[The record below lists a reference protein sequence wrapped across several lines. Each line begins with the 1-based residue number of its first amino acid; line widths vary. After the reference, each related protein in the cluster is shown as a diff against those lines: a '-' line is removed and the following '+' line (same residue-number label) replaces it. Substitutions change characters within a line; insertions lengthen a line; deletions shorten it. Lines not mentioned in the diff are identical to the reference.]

1 MYHLC
6 TTLVTTSK
14 TTYELCFMPD
24 RNGLSDLISKTV
36 RQTALMLSFRTFLVT
51 ILQIF
56 QNVVF
61 DIYRF
66 RNSKPKNQS
75 GVFVLLEFLWA
86 QHWGTWQCLEQPTS
100 SGNGSCCWFQWLPV
114 DWSTSLCGGETFSFV
129 ALWLVSWKLFS
140 TQEKDIISYWRV
152 IH

>member
-1 MYHLC
+1 MYHFC

-24 RNGLSDLISKTV
+24 HNGLSDLISKTV
-36 RQTALMLSFRTFLVT
+36 RQTALMLSFRTFLIT

-75 GVFVLLEFLWA
+75 GV
-86 QHWGTWQCLEQPTS
+86 
-100 SGNGSCCWFQWLPV
+100 
-114 DWSTSLCGGETFSFV
+114 
-129 ALWLVSWKLFS
+129 LFS
-140 TQEKDIISYWRV
+140 WSFYGLSTG
-152 IH
+152 IHGNAWSSLLPPGMAVAADSNGCLWIDLRPSVVVGLFHLLHYGLCPESCFQLKKKI